1 MMRKLRKGVGVFQ
14 IVPGSE
20 FRAALWVCLVRSCCR
35 CCSVGCHVL
44 FLLSAVLSQSAVSCQ
59 PCNLE
64 LNTLF
69 LSFEVS
75 STIIFRIALYPSI
88 VLNQFCIC
96 PCCFVS
102 ST

>member
-1 MMRKLRKGVGVFQ
+1 MTVFMFCWSISNCPGFGV
-14 IVPGSE
+14 S
-20 FRAALWVCLVRSCCR
+20 
-35 CCSVGCHVL
+35 CCSVGVSCSVLLSLLLCGLSCL

-75 STIIFRIALYPSI
+75 STIIFRIAL
-88 VLNQFCIC
+88 
-96 PCCFVS
+96 
-102 ST
+102 